1 MSSSLQEQLLKAGLV
16 KKEKAQKLAKQQ
28 AKGKRQQ
35 PAKPAPARPS
45 ARDAQRAERD
55 QALAAERNARA
66 RARELEHQL
75 RQLVDAH
82 KLERKGDL
90 PYAFTE
96 GGSVKRIYVDEAQRT
111 QLSAGALVVV
121 RVGARLELVPRA
133 AAERVRERAP
143 EAIVL
148 DHAAAPPEKTSE
160 AVEGYEGYEVPDDLV
175 W

>member
-16 KKEKAQKLAKQQ
+16 KKDKAQKLAQQQSKSKRKQS
-28 AKGKRQQ
+28 G
-35 PAKPAPARPS
+35 KPAAAKLSAADAR
-45 ARDAQRAERD
+45 RAERD
-55 QALAAERNARA
+55 RALAAERNARA

-82 KLERKGDL
+82 KLERKGSL

-121 RVGARLELVPRA
+121 RVGTRLELVPRV

-148 DHAAAPPEKTSE
+148 DHAAAPAETSS
-160 AVEGYEGYEVPDDLV
+160 AAAEGYEGYEVPDDLV